1 MFEQKWP
8 IGRHQPARQVLH
20 RPHADAS
27 CSHAHRIER
36 VEQVEQDLLELNP
49 VGDVLQRLAGTG
61 VPF

>member
-1 MFEQKWP
+1 LSRNGQSGAISPQDKS
-8 IGRHQPARQVLH
+8 RLH